1 MRSGSLQTAIRSA
14 KQSTEDDPMGTG
26 VVDHGPMGTGVMG
39 HFEGSTAVVGHF
51 ERGKGDDE

>member
-26 VVDHGPMGTGVMG
+26 VMG
-39 HFEGSTAVVGHF
+39 HFEGPTAVVGHF
-51 ERGKGDDE
+51 ERGKGEDE